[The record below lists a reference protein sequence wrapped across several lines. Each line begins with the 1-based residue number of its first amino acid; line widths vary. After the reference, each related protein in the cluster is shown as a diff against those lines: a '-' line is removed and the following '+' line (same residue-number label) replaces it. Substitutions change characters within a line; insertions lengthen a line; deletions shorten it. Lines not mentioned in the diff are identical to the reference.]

1 MCNCTKKP
9 AFTMQM
15 ANATRVEKL
24 TGKPQAVY
32 TNGGGIFFGELKAV
46 KKLNICCYYTTDGKE
61 HKIVKKK

>member
-1 MCNCTKKP
+1 MCNCTNKP

-15 ANATRVEKL
+15 ANATRIEKL

-32 TNGGGIFFGELKAV
+32 TNGGIFFGELKAV